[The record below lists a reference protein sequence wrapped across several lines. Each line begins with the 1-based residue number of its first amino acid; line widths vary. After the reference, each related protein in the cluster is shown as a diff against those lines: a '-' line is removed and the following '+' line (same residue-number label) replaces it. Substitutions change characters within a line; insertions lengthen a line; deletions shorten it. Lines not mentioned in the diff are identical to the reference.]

1 MKTRKL
7 LAMLVAVAMIVT
19 MLPVVAF
26 ADEPVEAPEGALVLT
41 GPKVVVASEDLV
53 DYTLEWTGE
62 AEALVGATLE
72 YTVTKDEDEVESG
85 SFNYNDEAEEGQTEF
100 TIKMRFSEAGTY
112 VMAGT
117 LKGDAGWEVPGQ
129 GLTVVVVDAD
139 APYAGYSAAGSTV
152 TVDEDTVD
160 LDENAKFTVRFRDNE
175 GLVKNTPVK
184 FWVVSDRDAE
194 EIVKVNNAAV
204 SLKDL
209 DKGQPVTAT
218 TNSSGNV
225 TFEVTSNVAGKA
237 TISVYKFE
245 DDEFDED
252 KALLIGEETITFEAD
267 SDVASIV
274 LRTNLEDDNDDDV
287 YEATAGKSFK
297 LIAEVLDEQDYWV
310 EGEEV
315 TFYEYFRE
323 ADKNFGTRRKIGT
336 ATTDRRG
343 EAELSVRREKAG
355 FYAYYARVNGVDSAD
370 VLAKNKNAGD
380 CLEVYVAPA
389 SAYTVQ
395 AKDEVKY
402 AEIDE
407 DVSVNFV
414 FRDRYGS
421 KRAVSVDKDDDVEIL
436 DPNGKELKAKDF
448 DIKWDK
454 GELKVTFTPDK
465 EGEYVVRVYIPDTGI
480 YAETVVNTTE
490 FGEAEKLGL
499 KLYDETDTDKIDN
512 AAVRVFD
519 DEDNDVNKF
528 QVRVYEYD
536 KNGIERRLDASDVY
550 FSTSDARIATVDKDG
565 VVTLKKDA
573 SGVVTI
579 TAVHEESGLTAT
591 LDITVSGS
599 PVGIDV
605 EVAVD
610 GLEAKV
616 DLAYVDADGNL
627 AVEDEDKEGYRIYA
641 GDLEVEEKEEFK
653 NGKAS
658 FVLVAEEYGTY
669 SVRVVTDEGLAKTF
683 DVTFVEEKTS
693 PAVGKVVLTIGSN
706 VALVDGEVT
715 ELDAPAFIEGG
726 RTFVPVRFLAEA
738 FGAEADWSPK
748 DGPVETVTLTT
759 EDMEIVIG
767 IGDEFLTVTKDGE
780 AEVMTFDGAARI
792 KEGRTYLPFRAIA
805 EAFGAE
811 VDYGTDAEGY
821 VTWVS
826 FE

>member
-72 YTVTKDEDEVESG
+72 YTVTKDEVEVESG

-759 EDMEIVIG
+759 DDMEIVIG

>member
-1 MKTRKL
+1 LKTRKL

-759 EDMEIVIG
+759 DDMEIVIG
-767 IGDEFLTVTKDGE
+767 IGDEFLTITKDGE

>member
-759 EDMEIVIG
+759 DDMEIVIG

-780 AEVMTFDGAARI
+780 AEVMTFDGAAQI

>member
-72 YTVTKDEDEVESG
+72 YTVTKDEVEVESG

-738 FGAEADWSPK
+738 FGAEADWTPK
-748 DGPVETVTLTT
+748 DAPVETVTLTT

-767 IGDEFLTVTKDGE
+767 IGDEFLTITKDGE

>member
-1 MKTRKL
+1 LKTRKL

-26 ADEPVEAPEGALVLT
+26 ADEPEAPEGALVLT

-759 EDMEIVIG
+759 DDMEIVIG

-780 AEVMTFDGAARI
+780 AEVMTFDGAAQI

>member
-72 YTVTKDEDEVESG
+72 YTVTKDEVEVESG

-715 ELDAPAFIEGG
+715 ELDAPAFIEAG

>member
-72 YTVTKDEDEVESG
+72 YTVTKDEVEVESG

-767 IGDEFLTVTKDGE
+767 IGDEFLTITKDGE
-780 AEVMTFDGAARI
+780 AEVMTFDGAAQI

>member
-1 MKTRKL
+1 LKTRKL

-72 YTVTKDEDEVESG
+72 YTVTKDEVEVESG

-627 AVEDEDKEGYRIYA
+627 AVEDEEGYRIYA

-759 EDMEIVIG
+759 DDMEIVIG

-780 AEVMTFDGAARI
+780 AEVMTFDGAAQI

>member
-1 MKTRKL
+1 LKTRKL

-72 YTVTKDEDEVESG
+72 YTVTKDEVEVENG

-616 DLAYVDADGNL
+616 DLAYVDANGNL

-759 EDMEIVIG
+759 DDMEIVIG

-780 AEVMTFDGAARI
+780 AEVMTFDGAAQI